1 MSGTEGDLPDP
12 SKFVSRR
19 SLSDFVYDALL
30 EHVMVGEY
38 PPETALNID
47 ALARDFDVSHT
58 PIREALA
65 RLESTGLITR
75 AALRGYRVAPFL
87 SSEEL
92 SDLMDA
98 RAAIEP
104 ANAYFATAR
113 ASAIN
118 LEELSETVRQ
128 MRGGARGGSYS
139 KMSSFWFADEAFHR
153 LIAETTDNLF
163 LISAYNTLG
172 GHVQRF
178 RLFAGAGVTDA
189 DSAIDEHHA
198 ILEAMIA
205 GDKERA
211 RLLMADHIG
220 RVKVR
225 VQADRKAF
233 VVREGSLK

>member
-1 MSGTEGDLPDP
+1 
-12 SKFVSRR
+12 
-19 SLSDFVYDALL
+19 
-30 EHVMVGEY
+30 
-38 PPETALNID
+38 
-47 ALARDFDVSHT
+47 
-58 PIREALA
+58 
-65 RLESTGLITR
+65 
-75 AALRGYRVAPFL
+75 
-87 SSEEL
+87 
-92 SDLMDA
+92 
-98 RAAIEP
+98 
-104 ANAYFATAR
+104 
-113 ASAIN
+113 
-118 LEELSETVRQ
+118 
-128 MRGGARGGSYS
+128 
-139 KMSSFWFADEAFHR
+139 MSSFWFADEAFHR

-178 RLFAGAGVTDA
+178 RLFAGVGVTDA